1 MTAEKILE
9 TLKGWVP
16 SKIPVHEMSQF
27 EHGIRAGQQMQIDKL
42 EALLTRLEPN
52 KQTEKD
58 K

>member
-1 MTAEKILE
+1 
-9 TLKGWVP
+9 
-16 SKIPVHEMSQF
+16 MSQF

>member
-9 TLKGWVP
+9 TLKSWIP
-16 SKIPVHEMSQF
+16 NKPPVHEMTQF
-27 EHGIRAGQQMQIDKL
+27 EHGILAGQQMQIDKL
-42 EALLTRLEPN
+42 EAFLTRLEPN